1 MLLENYVFVIIYQI
15 KEKKWNNIY
24 QSINFYIV
32 MVKVKVDIEVCLVYS
47 QKAAVRRIIKGIN
60 KDIFNGRNY

>member
-1 MLLENYVFVIIYQI
+1 
-15 KEKKWNNIY
+15 
-24 QSINFYIV
+24 

-47 QKAAVRRIIKGIN
+47 QKAAIRRIIKGIN